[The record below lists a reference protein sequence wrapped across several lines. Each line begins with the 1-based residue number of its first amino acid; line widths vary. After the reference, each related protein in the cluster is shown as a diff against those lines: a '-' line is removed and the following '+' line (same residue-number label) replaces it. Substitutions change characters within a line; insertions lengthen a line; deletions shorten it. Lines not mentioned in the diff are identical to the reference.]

1 MEYTY
6 VPNTSTLATKVLFM
20 LSPPLQEL
28 EIEDRLLD
36 PRFHSLNLMIH
47 QNQHRQDALI
57 EVLHKAQE
65 QFGYLEKDVLT
76 YIARELKLPLSRV
89 YGVATFYHLFSIQP
103 KCKHT
108 CSICLGTA
116 CYTKGGQALLDI
128 LIKELHLKAGARSPD
143 HQVFLR
149 VERCIGNCGVAPAAI
164 YDGHVS
170 RQQTPEQVLAKVK
183 GWIEEV

>member
-1 MEYTY
+1 MQSLPLSELK
-6 VPNTSTLATKVLFM
+6 PDIKVANH
-20 LSPPLQEL
+20 S
-28 EIEDRLLD
+28 LD
-36 PRFHSLNLMIH
+36 PRYHALELMIR
-47 QNQHRQDALI
+47 QNRHRQDALI

-76 YIARELKLPLSRV
+76 YVARELKMPLSRV
-89 YGVATFYHLFSIQP
+89 YGVATFYHLFSVQP
-103 KCKHT
+103 KCQHT

-128 LIKELHLKAGARSPD
+128 LLKELNLKAGGRSPD
-143 HQVFLR
+143 DKVFIR

-170 RQQTPEQVLAKVK
+170 RQQTPEQVLNKVK
-183 GWIEEV
+183 GWLQENK

>member
-1 MEYTY
+1 MPTQQTFPTTHQE
-6 VPNTSTLATKVLFM
+6 AQ
-20 LSPPLQEL
+20 LQL
-28 EIEDRLLD
+28 RSQD
-36 PRFHSLNLMIH
+36 PRFQALDLTIR
-47 QNQHRQDALI
+47 QHRSRQDALI

-76 YIARELKLPLSRV
+76 YIARELKMPLSRV
-89 YGVATFYHLFSIQP
+89 YGVATFYHLFSVQP

-116 CYTKGGQALLDI
+116 CYTRGGKALLDI
-128 LIKELHLKAGARSPD
+128 LRQELGLKAGMRSQD
-143 HQVFLR
+143 GKVFLR

-170 RQQTPEQVLAKVK
+170 RQQTPDQVLATVK
-183 GWIEEV
+183 SWVEES

>member
-1 MEYTY
+1 
-6 VPNTSTLATKVLFM
+6 M
-20 LSPPLQEL
+20 LSLPLQES
-28 EIEDRLLD
+28 EMEEALLN
-36 PRFHSLNLMIH
+36 PYFHSLDLTIR
-47 QNQHRQDALI
+47 QNRHRQDALI

-89 YGVATFYHLFSIQP
+89 YGVATFYHLFSVQP

-128 LIKELHLKAGARSPD
+128 LTKELHLKAGGRSPNGK
-143 HQVFLR
+143 VFLR

-164 YDGHVS
+164 YDGKVS
-170 RQQTPEQVLAKVK
+170 KQQTSEQVLATVK
-183 GWIEEV
+183 GWLEEQ

>member
-1 MEYTY
+1 MQ
-6 VPNTSTLATKVLFM
+6 SL
-20 LSPPLQEL
+20 PLQEL
-28 EIEDRLLD
+28 KQVIKIEDSSLD
-36 PRFHSLNLMIH
+36 SRYHVLDLTIR
-47 QNQHRQDALI
+47 QNRHRQDALI

-65 QFGYLEKDVLT
+65 HFGYLEKDVLT

-89 YGVATFYHLFSIQP
+89 YGVATFYHLFSVQP

-116 CYTKGGQALLDI
+116 CYTKGGKALLDI
-128 LIKELHLKAGARSPD
+128 LMKELKLEAGKRSPNGK
-143 HQVFLR
+143 VFLR

-170 RQQTPEQVLAKVK
+170 RQQSPAQVLATVK
-183 GWIEEV
+183 GWMEEP

>member
-1 MEYTY
+1 
-6 VPNTSTLATKVLFM
+6 VRNTSILTTKVLFM
-20 LSPPLQEL
+20 MMPLQESVMEEASL
-28 EIEDRLLD
+28 N
-36 PRFHSLNLMIH
+36 PYFHSLDLTIR
-47 QNQHRQDALI
+47 QNRHRQDALI

-89 YGVATFYHLFSIQP
+89 YGVATFYHLFSVQP

-128 LIKELHLKAGARSPD
+128 LTKELHLKAGGRSAD
-143 HQVFLR
+143 GKVFVR

-164 YDGHVS
+164 YDGKVS
-170 RQQTPEQVLAKVK
+170 KQQTSEQVLATVK
-183 GWIEEV
+183 GWLEEQ

>member
-1 MEYTY
+1 
-6 VPNTSTLATKVLFM
+6 M
-20 LSPPLQEL
+20 LSRISLQQPY
-28 EIEDRLLD
+28 IEDGSPN
-36 PRFHSLNLMIH
+36 PRFHSLDLSIR
-47 QNQHRQDALI
+47 QNRNRQDALI
-57 EVLHKAQE
+57 EVLHRAQE
-65 QFGYLEKDVLT
+65 QFGYLEKNVLT

-116 CYTKGGQALLDI
+116 CYTKGGQALLDV
-128 LIKELHLKAGARSPD
+128 LTKELYLKAGARSPNGK
-143 HQVFLR
+143 VFLR

-170 RQQTPEQVLAKVK
+170 RQQSPEDVLAMVK
-183 GWIEEV
+183 GWMEEA

>member
-1 MEYTY
+1 
-6 VPNTSTLATKVLFM
+6 M
-20 LSPPLQEL
+20 LMMPLQESVMEEASL
-28 EIEDRLLD
+28 N
-36 PRFHSLNLMIH
+36 PYFHSLDLTIR
-47 QNQHRQDALI
+47 QNRHRQDALI
-57 EVLHKAQE
+57 ELLHKAQE

-89 YGVATFYHLFSIQP
+89 YGVATFYHLFSVQP

-128 LIKELHLKAGARSPD
+128 LTKELHLKAGGRSPD
-143 HQVFLR
+143 GKVFVR

-170 RQQTPEQVLAKVK
+170 RQQTPEQVLAMVK
-183 GWIEEV
+183 GWMEEP

>member
-1 MEYTY
+1 
-6 VPNTSTLATKVLFM
+6 M
-20 LSPPLQEL
+20 LSLPLQEL
-28 EIEDRLLD
+28 GTEEASLN
-36 PRFHSLNLMIH
+36 PYFHSLDLTIR
-47 QNQHRQDALI
+47 QNRHRQDALI

-89 YGVATFYHLFSIQP
+89 YGVATFYHLFSVQP

-116 CYTKGGQALLDI
+116 CYTKGGQALLDV
-128 LIKELHLKAGARSPD
+128 LVRELHLQAGGRSPND
-143 HQVFLR
+143 KVFLQ

-170 RQQTPEQVLAKVK
+170 RQQTPEQVLATVK
-183 GWIEEV
+183 GWMEEL